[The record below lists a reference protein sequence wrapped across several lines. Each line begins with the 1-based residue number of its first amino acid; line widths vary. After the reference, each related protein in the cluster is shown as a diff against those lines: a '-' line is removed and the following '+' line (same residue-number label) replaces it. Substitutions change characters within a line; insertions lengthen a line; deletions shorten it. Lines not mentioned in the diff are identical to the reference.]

1 MTSETFSN
9 YFNVKYFQKEEEE
22 LKKYQKS
29 IEVYYDKNY
38 GVQESLGTLNT
49 VQRLIF
55 GTGLTFNMMLAAYY
69 TQKGLL
75 TTGDIMMIQTLM
87 LQFLGPLFILGSMF
101 RSFEDNLIDIKKI
114 TSMMLTPANV
124 TEGTQDLTNVQG
136 HIAFKNVSFK
146 YIN

>member
-22 LKKYQKS
+22 LKKYQKA

-38 GVQESLGTLNT
+38 GVQQSLGVLNT

-69 TQKGLL
+69 TQLGLL

-87 LQFLGPLFILGSMF
+87 LQFLGPLFFLGSMF
-101 RSFEDNLIDIKKI
+101 RSFEDNLVDIKKI
-114 TSMMLTPANV
+114 TTMMLTPASV
-124 TEGTQDLTNVQG
+124 V
-136 HIAFKNVSFK
+136 
-146 YIN
+146 